1 MTTTRVAAGHVR
13 APAPSLSDR
22 GAWRTTRL
30 AGSRQ
35 SEEEVEVG
43 DPRLMDRPPGG
54 QHGAACRSTDEMRRR
69 RRTRRTTR
77 RNGAVRK
84 HTPVMQCSWVVMPC
98 PCERGWQGT
107 ACRQNNR
114 NDQVHQPARCSRH
127 VRLHHR
133 LSTEAW
139 GWLPPSDTSS
149 LLLLALRSYRDVPCG
164 QASPCARSPACP
176 RGAGTPGSLQRSG
189 DGA

>member
-1 MTTTRVAAGHVR
+1 MTTTRVAGHVR
-13 APAPSLSDR
+13 APAPSLGDR

-43 DPRLMDRPPGG
+43 NPRLMDAPPGG
-54 QHGAACRSTDEMRRR
+54 QHDRAACCSTGGMRRR
-69 RRTRRTTR
+69 RRTRRTTMR
-77 RNGAVRK
+77 KGAVRR
-84 HTPVMQCSWVVMPC
+84 HIPVMRSSSVMPC
-98 PCERGWQGT
+98 PCERWWQST

-127 VRLHHR
+127 VFLRHR

-139 GWLPPSDTSS
+139 GWLQPSDTN
-149 LLLLALRSYRDVPCG
+149 
-164 QASPCARSPACP
+164 
-176 RGAGTPGSLQRSG
+176 
-189 DGA
+189 